1 MKSIFFKKSNI
12 LCAKQSGCG
21 FFSDWLTL
29 EGVSRGEVLLS
40 AEWREAVPVGDRDE
54 CEFESFILSVF
65 VDSCRKLVR
74 KYKIPHFEQSFNISF
89 IFYSQYFVRAS
100 FMKLALSYGNTMDV
114 LAYQ

>member
-1 MKSIFFKKSNI
+1 MQASLKIYIDFCKRFSPKKSIFFKKKSYFR
-12 LCAKQSGCG
+12 AKQSGGG

-74 KYKIPHFEQSFNISF
+74 RNY
-89 IFYSQYFVRAS
+89 
-100 FMKLALSYGNTMDV
+100 
-114 LAYQ
+114 